1 MIGLMIDPVTFRK
14 SLEYATLEDL
24 IKKRDELIL
33 EIRRYEKDKDL
44 MDGNII
50 EPTPKFIYMMNKEY
64 LSEVCNLINEKS

>member
-1 MIGLMIDPVTFRK
+1 MMIDPVTFRK
-14 SLEYATLEDL
+14 SLENATLEEL

-44 MDGNII
+44 MEDNII
-50 EPTPKFIYMMNKEY
+50 EPTPKFVYMMNNEY

>member
-1 MIGLMIDPVTFRK
+1 MMIDPVTFRK
-14 SLEYATLEDL
+14 SLENATLEEL

-44 MDGNII
+44 MEGNII
-50 EPTPKFIYMMNKEY
+50 EPTPKFVYMMNKEY

>member
-1 MIGLMIDPVTFRK
+1 MMIDSVTFRK
-14 SLEYATLEDL
+14 SLENATLEEL

-44 MDGNII
+44 MEVNII
-50 EPTPKFIYMMNKEY
+50 EPTPKFVYMMNKEY